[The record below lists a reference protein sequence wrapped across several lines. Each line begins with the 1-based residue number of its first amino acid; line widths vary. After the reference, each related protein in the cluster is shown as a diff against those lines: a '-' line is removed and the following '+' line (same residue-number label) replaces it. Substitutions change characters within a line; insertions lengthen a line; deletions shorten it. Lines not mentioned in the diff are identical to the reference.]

1 MREQAENS
9 LLESKRQYF
18 EMKELF
24 MERDERLNIFIKKNE
39 DDKVNMVDLERR
51 ADNMDIQIKS

>member
-1 MREQAENS
+1 
-9 LLESKRQYF
+9 
-18 EMKELF
+18 MKELF

-51 ADNMDIQIKS
+51 ADNLDIQIKS